1 MIPPFFTLRHGV
13 HYYSKFTGKV
23 FGCPQRINFR
33 SALMAASILLLAGA
47 LPLRAGVKLA
57 SFFGDHM
64 VLQRDRQVCIWG
76 TGGSNAPI
84 TVNFGTQSVVGTTGE
99 DGRWLVNLK
108 PVPAGGPFNLT
119 VSSGS
124 SSVTLNDVLV
134 GDVWLCSGQ
143 SNMQMPVKE
152 CAAAEQAA
160 ARTNF
165 PSIRL
170 CTVGKAWKPEIQSS
184 GDIRWQ
190 TCTPETA
197 LGFSAVG
204 FFFARELAQDPALA
218 RIPLGV
224 IDTSFGGT
232 TCEGW
237 IPRTALAG
245 FETNDLHNSMFNI
258 KPSELYNA
266 MIAPLGKSPIKG
278 VIWYQGESNS
288 GHPDTYPRLLTTMIA
303 EWRAQFAPPEL
314 PFYIVQLPDYASQWD
329 GFYWQ
334 WLREAQAAVVK
345 STPHTGLVVGIETT
359 DGNNLHPQQKQEI
372 GRRTALLVRRDIYGE
387 RVLAQGPVFK
397 AAEVDGPTM
406 RVSFDTGGDGLAS
419 SSAGMVRGFAL
430 AGDDGVFRFATATID
445 GDAVVVQ
452 SAQVPAP
459 KYVRYAWAG
468 VPDSTL
474 IDNQSGL
481 PAAPFRTDALPY
493 VNVEVQKVP
502 VSHQVTTS
510 AYKITVDGDGNV
522 TSLIVRG
529 VQFLSNAPGMAGGSS
544 LPFGFGSRSLANIQA
559 LGPDLLT
566 CSDNDFSLQ
575 FKFEEKDMEWTL
587 TNRGK
592 DDANFNLALSPQVIT
607 ARQSDAGSVTLTS
620 KASSATI
627 TGVESI
633 SESESGKVLHFVI
646 KAGASKTLALS
657 IAGK

>member
-1 MIPPFFTLRHGV
+1 
-13 HYYSKFTGKV
+13 
-23 FGCPQRINFR
+23 
-33 SALMAASILLLAGA
+33 
-47 LPLRAGVKLA
+47 
-57 SFFGDHM
+57 
-64 VLQRDRQVCIWG
+64 
-76 TGGSNAPI
+76 
-84 TVNFGTQSVVGTTGE
+84 VNFGTQSAAGTTDE
-99 DGRWLVNLK
+99 DGRWLVHLK

-124 SSVTLNDVLV
+124 SSVTLSDVLV

-165 PSIRL
+165 PGIRL
-170 CTVGKAWKPEIQSS
+170 CTVGKAWKPDIQSS
-184 GDIRWQ
+184 GDIQWR

-197 LGFSAVG
+197 RGFSAVG
-204 FFFARELAQDPALA
+204 FFFARELARDPALA
-218 RIPLGV
+218 RIPIGV
-224 IDTSFGGT
+224 IDSSFGGT

-237 IPRTALAG
+237 IPRSALAG
-245 FETNDLHNSMFNI
+245 FDTNDLHNSMFNI

-266 MIAPLGKSPIKG
+266 MIAPLGNSPIKG

-288 GHPDTYPRLLTTMIA
+288 GHPDTYPRLLTTLIA
-303 EWRAQFAPPEL
+303 QWRAQFASPQL

-359 DGNNLHPQQKQEI
+359 DGNNLHPHQKQEL
-372 GRRTALLVRRDIYGE
+372 GRRTALLVRRDVYGE

-397 AAEVDGPTM
+397 AAQVKGATM
-406 RVSFDTGGDGLAS
+406 RVTFDTGGDGLAG
-419 SSAGMVRGFAL
+419 SSAGAVRGFAL
-430 AGDDGVFRFATATID
+430 AGDDGTFRFATAAID
-445 GDAVVVQ
+445 GDTVVVQ

-468 VPDSTL
+468 VPESTL
-474 IDNQSGL
+474 IDQQSGL

-493 VNVEVQKVP
+493 ANVEVQKVP

-510 AYKITVDGDGNV
+510 AYKITVDGDGNI

-529 VQFLSNAPGMAGGSS
+529 SQFLSNAPGMAGGSS
-544 LPFGFGSRSLANIQA
+544 LPFGFGSRSLANIQP

-566 CSDNDFSLQ
+566 CSDNDVSLQ
-575 FKFEEKDMEWTL
+575 FKFGEKDMAWTL
-587 TNRGK
+587 TNQGK
-592 DDANFNLALSPQVIT
+592 DDANFNLALSPQVVT
-607 ARQSDAGSVTLTS
+607 ARPSDADPVTLTS
-620 KASSATI
+620 KSSSATI
-627 TGVESI
+627 TGVDSI
-633 SESESGKVLHFVI
+633 SDSENGKVLHFVI
-646 KAGASKTLALS
+646 KRGASKTLTLS
-657 IAGK
+657 LAGK